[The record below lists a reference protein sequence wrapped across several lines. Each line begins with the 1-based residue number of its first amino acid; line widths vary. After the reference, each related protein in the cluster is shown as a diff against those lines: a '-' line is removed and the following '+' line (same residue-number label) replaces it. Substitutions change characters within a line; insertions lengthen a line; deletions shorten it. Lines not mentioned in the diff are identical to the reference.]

1 MSEPGCIWDKSA
13 QPTSSI
19 SIARAFGTAVW
30 SHFIL
35 TAPFPPPLCFPSIQ
49 IGLCP
54 LPSSLHLRCSLVIP
68 VTPTLWTIVSLQ
80 PSPYPK
86 LWPHIAPLFA
96 YLFFQACAGIQDST
110 YLRLS
115 YSLLSIRDGFHCLA
129 LLPPLFSHL
138 RMHICLMFGDLH
150 LRISLYSHFPI
161 PALLWVFA
169 SSLTILSHQYRPQLV
184 PFFFFNFLAR
194 NVLTVS
200 QVGSLL
206 GVCKV
211 NPS

>member
-1 MSEPGCIWDKSA
+1 MRADTEQLEPQRRADGSLNQGSNDENNEMSEPGCIWDKSA

-19 SIARAFGTAVW
+19 SIARALGTAVW

-68 VTPTLWTIVSLQ
+68 VTPTPWTVVSLQ

-86 LWPHIAPLFA
+86 LWPHIARLFA
-96 YLFFQACAGIQDST
+96 YLFFQAGAGIQDST

-115 YSLLSIRDGFHCLA
+115 YSLLSIRDGLSPHTVISQFQPFCESS
-129 LLPPLFSHL
+129 LPP
-138 RMHICLMFGDLH
+138 
-150 LRISLYSHFPI
+150 
-161 PALLWVFA
+161 
-169 SSLTILSHQYRPQLV
+169 
-184 PFFFFNFLAR
+184 
-194 NVLTVS
+194 
-200 QVGSLL
+200 
-206 GVCKV
+206 
-211 NPS
+211 